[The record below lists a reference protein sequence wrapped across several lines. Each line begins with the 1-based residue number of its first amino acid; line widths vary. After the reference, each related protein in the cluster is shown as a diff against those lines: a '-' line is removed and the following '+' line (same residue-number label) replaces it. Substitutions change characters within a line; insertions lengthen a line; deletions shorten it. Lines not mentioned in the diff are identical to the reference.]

1 MKKKMGNSC
10 LTMVLSVEEK
20 ENISE
25 LQMRP
30 LQGRGLLAQ
39 DVQVSP
45 PMSELSL
52 CANRAS
58 SGNSQDIPPY
68 SCESFSDHACE
79 SPICY
84 AKGLYFYQEEYIISR
99 PKMSMIRIHSRKML
113 LRRVHFTHMKML
125 PNEGAHTKRRA
136 NDGETTTQVS

>member
-10 LTMVLSVEEK
+10 LMMVLSVEEK

-25 LQMRP
+25 PPMRL
-30 LQGRGLLAQ
+30 LQGRGPRAQ
-39 DVQVSP
+39 GVQVSP
-45 PMSELSL
+45 PMRELSL

-99 PKMSMIRIHSRKML
+99 PKMSMIIQGK
-113 LRRVHFTHMKML
+113 
-125 PNEGAHTKRRA
+125 KRLQR
-136 NDGETTTQVS
+136 NSTTRNNLYSFIKTDF